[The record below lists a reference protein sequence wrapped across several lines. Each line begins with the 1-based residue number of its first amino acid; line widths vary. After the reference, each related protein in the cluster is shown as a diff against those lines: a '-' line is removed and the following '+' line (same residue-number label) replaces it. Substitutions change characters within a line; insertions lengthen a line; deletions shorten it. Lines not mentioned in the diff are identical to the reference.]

1 MVFGQHNGSKR
12 GGMQQILSEALG
24 AVDIGCILQV
34 PEGWQALQ
42 MVSDQRHVVD
52 STSWLPLVSKSTIA

>member
-1 MVFGQHNGSKR
+1 MFFGQHNGSKR

-34 PEGWQALQ
+34 PEG
-42 MVSDQRHVVD
+42 
-52 STSWLPLVSKSTIA
+52 